1 MWPYWLMFLLP
12 AAVALQTSHLG
23 GAAAARSRGGRVNF
37 ASRVVW
43 FVLALLIGYR
53 FKVGGDWLNYFHYLD
68 DVSGL
73 AFADVIIKPDPAYQV
88 LNWIS
93 VEMDWGIFGVN
104 LIGGAIFAF
113 GLVAFCWAQP
123 RPWLALA
130 IAIPYLVI
138 VVGMGYTRQAIALGI
153 EMLGLLSLR
162 NKSTSNFVI
171 WMVLAA
177 LFHRTAAMLIPIAAL
192 AGSKNCYWTAAW
204 VAAAAVMLYYLLLA
218 EDMDALVTNYVG
230 GAMQSEGALVRL
242 VMNAVPASI
251 LLVWS
256 SRFSFTQSE
265 APLWRWIA
273 IISLLL
279 LVFFVIMP
287 SASTALDRMALYMLP
302 LQLVVFSRIPLA
314 FGATG
319 NVNRHANKSSLPNS
333 SISRL
338 NAGKSTPELTF
349 AVLLYYGCVQFIWLN
364 FATNAFAWQEYRFY
378 PLELLS

>member
-1 MWPYWLMFLLP
+1 MWPYWMMFLLP
-12 AAVALQTSHLG
+12 AFAALQTTNLR
-23 GAAAARSRGGRVNF
+23 GASAAGLRPARANF
-37 ASRVVW
+37 ATAMIW

-53 FKVGGDWLNYFHYLD
+53 FQVGGDWPNYVRYLNEAD
-68 DVSGL
+68 GL
-73 AFADVIIKPDPAYQV
+73 AFTDVIIKPDPAFQV

-93 VEMDWGIFGVN
+93 VEMGWGIFGVN

-138 VVGMGYTRQAIALGI
+138 VVAMGYTRQAIALGI

-171 WMVLAA
+171 LMILAA
-177 LFHRTAAMLIPIAAL
+177 LFHKTAAMLIPIAAL
-192 AGSKNCYWTAAW
+192 AGSKNRYWTAVW
-204 VAAAAVMLYYLLLA
+204 IAVTVVILYYFLLA
-218 EDMDALVTNYVG
+218 KDMDALVTNYVG
-230 GAMQSEGALVRL
+230 GAMQSDGALVRL

-251 LLVWS
+251 LLIWS
-256 SRFSFTQSE
+256 SRFSLAQSE
-265 APLWRWIA
+265 ASLWRWIA

-279 LVFFVIMP
+279 LVLFVIMP
-287 SASTALDRMALYMLP
+287 SASTALDRMALYILP
-302 LQLVVFSRIPLA
+302 LQLVVFSRLPLA

-319 NVNRHANKSSLPNS
+319 DVNRHANRSSLSGS

-338 NAGKSTPELTF
+338 NAGKATPNLTF

-364 FATNAFAWQEYRFY
+364 FATNAFAWREYRFY

>member
-12 AAVALQTSHLG
+12 AAAALQTSHLG
-23 GAAAARSRGGRVNF
+23 GAAAVRSRLATVNF
-37 ASRVVW
+37 TSLVVW
-43 FVLALLIGYR
+43 FLLALLLGYR
-53 FKVGGDWLNYFHYLD
+53 FEVGGDWFNYFRYLD

-88 LNWIS
+88 LSWIS

-138 VVGMGYTRQAIALGI
+138 VVGMGYTRQAIALGL

-171 WMVLAA
+171 WMILAA
-177 LFHRTAAMLIPIAAL
+177 LFHKTAVMLIPIAAL
-192 AGSKNCYWTAAW
+192 AGSKNRYWTAAW
-204 VAAAAVMLYYLLLA
+204 VAVTVVILYYFLLA
-218 EDMDALVTNYVG
+218 KEMDALVTNYVG
-230 GAMQSEGALVRL
+230 GAMQSDGALVRL
-242 VMNAVPASI
+242 LMNAVPASI
-251 LLVWS
+251 LLIWS
-256 SRFSFTQSE
+256 SRFSLAQSE
-265 APLWRWIA
+265 ASLWRWIA

-279 LVFFVIMP
+279 LILFVIMP
-287 SASTALDRMALYMLP
+287 TASTALDRMALYMLP
-302 LQLVVFSRIPLA
+302 LQLVVFSRLPLA

-338 NAGKSTPELTF
+338 NAGKATPKLTF

-378 PLELLS
+378 PWELLS